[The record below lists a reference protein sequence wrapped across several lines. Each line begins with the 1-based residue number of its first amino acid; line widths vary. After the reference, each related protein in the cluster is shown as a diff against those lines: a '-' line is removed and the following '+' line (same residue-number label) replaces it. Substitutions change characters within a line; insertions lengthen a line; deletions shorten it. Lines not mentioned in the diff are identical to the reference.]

1 MINRLSHSSTSL
13 HAQWQLQNISTLQR
27 SNFTVSAA
35 RHPKGMNQAESAG
48 PSVPTL
54 MAGAKASLQA
64 HPSWRLHAY
73 SGFRIQGMSSF
84 GFPAARARV
93 SKKTLRRERFVDGL

>member
-1 MINRLSHSSTSL
+1 MINRLSHSSTSR

-27 SNFTVSAA
+27 SNFTISAA
-35 RHPKGMNQAESAG
+35 RYNQAESAG